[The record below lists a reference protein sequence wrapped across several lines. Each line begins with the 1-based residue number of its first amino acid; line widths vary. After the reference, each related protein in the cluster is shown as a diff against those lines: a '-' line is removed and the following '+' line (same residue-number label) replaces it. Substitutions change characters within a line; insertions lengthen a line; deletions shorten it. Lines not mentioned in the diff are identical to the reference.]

1 MPDLPTA
8 LVFDTFGTL
17 VDWRGSLIAALTA
30 FGDARAIRA
39 DWPRLV
45 DAWRGEYMPSMDRV
59 RRGTQPW
66 TDLDGLHRASLEKL
80 VAAQG
85 IAGLSA
91 ADLDQLTL
99 GWHRLTPW
107 PDVVAGLTRMKAAF
121 IIGPLSNGNVRL
133 LIDLAKYGGLPWDM
147 IFGADLFRHYKPDP
161 ETYLGVANL
170 LGVVPGQVMMVAAHN
185 GDLAAAQACGLRT
198 AFIPRPTEYG
208 PDQSRD
214 LRPTGAW
221 DHVADSVEALATL
234 LGA

>member
-45 DAWRGEYMPSMDRV
+45 DAWRGEYMPSMERV

-85 IAGLSA
+85 IAGFSA

-107 PDVVAGLTRMKAAF
+107 PDVVAGLTRLKAAF

-221 DHVADSVEALATL
+221 DHVADSVEALATQ